1 VTGNTVVANNIGVV
15 LETCSNSIISGN
27 SVQIIGDNSL
37 SATGYGIRLQGTT
50 AYSNVTGNTCLD
62 SSTVTTTTGV
72 SFASGGVVTYS
83 AAVANVTQDFNTNV
97 NISAGTG
104 VISANNI

>member
-1 VTGNTVVANNIGVV
+1 VTA
-15 LETCSNSIISGN
+15 
-27 SVQIIGDNSL
+27 
-37 SATGYGIRLQGTT
+37 
-50 AYSNVTGNTCLD
+50 NTCLD
-62 SSTVTTTTGV
+62 SSTGITTTGV